1 MERQN
6 YILKVDLNKE
16 EAKSFSLLG
25 PFIALSVK
33 EEEANLLAKIL
44 GYDDGYQLI
53 KDGFTENP
61 FTKNAFVALSYLY
74 LSRSNA
80 KAFDEFWHR
89 LVFTDKDVE
98 QKAREFFDISTDKDT
113 LSVEDLEAQWN
124 LSTDLDELDG

>member
-16 EAKSFSLLG
+16 EAQSFSLLG
-25 PFIALSVK
+25 PFIALSIK
-33 EEEANLLAKIL
+33 EQEANGLAKIL
-44 GYDDGYQLI
+44 GYEDGHQLI
-53 KDGFTENP
+53 KEGFSSNP

-74 LSRSNA
+74 LSRTNTN
-80 KAFDEFWHR
+80 AFDEFWRR
-89 LVFTDKDVE
+89 LVFTDKEVE
-98 QKAREFFDISTDKDT
+98 QKAREFFEVSSDKDT